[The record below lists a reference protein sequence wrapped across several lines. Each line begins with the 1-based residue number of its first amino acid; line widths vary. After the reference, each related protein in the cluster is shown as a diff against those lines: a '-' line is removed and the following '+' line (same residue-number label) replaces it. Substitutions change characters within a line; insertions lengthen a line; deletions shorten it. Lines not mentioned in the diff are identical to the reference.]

1 MKLDIVFAPWRRADR
16 NPMLKCDSKF
26 LRPCCLQLGKFS
38 VFGKICQAII
48 IVLHC
53 CCHVIRVSKHGSL
66 HPFSASAMEAPM
78 ERVVFIMG
86 DLLFVMQTFSHE
98 VPKVVPT
105 YLVSCYIRLFT
116 ALRLVSLWAFSVKGT
131 FVFAQGCE
139 SDTFSRNTII

>member
-1 MKLDIVFAPWRRADR
+1 
-16 NPMLKCDSKF
+16 
-26 LRPCCLQLGKFS
+26 
-38 VFGKICQAII
+38 
-48 IVLHC
+48 
-53 CCHVIRVSKHGSL
+53 
-66 HPFSASAMEAPM
+66 M